1 MPRDLPQ
8 GISGELSSNH
18 GILGLSWCLG
28 LEIRVLRLKMTL
40 ELFVCSST
48 RECSRDEQLGM
59 SLAFVE
65 RVNTLV
71 VLDALVVLVLLL
83 SSRLR
88 T

>member
-1 MPRDLPQ
+1 
-8 GISGELSSNH
+8 
-18 GILGLSWCLG
+18 
-28 LEIRVLRLKMTL
+28 MTL

>member
-1 MPRDLPQ
+1 
-8 GISGELSSNH
+8 
-18 GILGLSWCLG
+18 
-28 LEIRVLRLKMTL
+28 MTL

-71 VLDALVVLVLLL
+71 VLDALVVLV
-83 SSRLR
+83 RLKIKDLMIPFIEV
-88 T
+88 TEVA